1 MVGADVPCPDIVA
14 PRCRGYR
21 ITDVFAYPFF
31 ERLLKKGAG
40 RIPAKDVVA
49 PSDADHAATVLEDS
63 LGATLLH
70 KNLKAEIETPIAE
83 VKALR

>member
-1 MVGADVPCPDIVA
+1 MSRHRRPAMQRLPNHGRVCLSIF
-14 PRCRGYR
+14 R
-21 ITDVFAYPFF
+21 TVF
-31 ERLLKKGAG
+31 EKGAG